1 MSQRH
6 IQDTKNHTF
15 FSAIYLKYKKEVI
28 TMENKILNEIELK
41 NIIGGKNTHSTDVFK
56 SKGDMGKCLLS
67 FFRNCD

>member
-1 MSQRH
+1 
-6 IQDTKNHTF
+6 
-15 FSAIYLKYKKEVI
+15 
-28 TMENKILNEIELK
+28 MENKILNEIELK